1 MSTPMLSAS
10 HHIVIINHRRM
21 FALADGDVA
30 SESSSVRVAN
40 TANVGVA

>member
-1 MSTPMLSAS
+1 
-10 HHIVIINHRRM
+10 M

-40 TANVGVA
+40 TANVGVAWEAVIEHFAL